1 MLKQAIFYSNNY
13 FLLILADM
21 FTGIIQATG
30 KIISLDSR
38 GDALSMCLNAVG
50 FFRNSKAGDSVANN
64 GVCLTIEDCNN
75 DEATFCLIHQ
85 TVKNSAFNEAKLGDL
100 VNLELPC
107 TPQSLMGGHFV
118 MGHVDHAIKV
128 ISRYERETG
137 IEVEL
142 EIPND
147 LRRYIIQRGSVTLNG
162 ISLTVAEKT
171 EKGIIVAIIPETLSK
186 TNLAHWKNGS
196 LVNIEVDMIG
206 KYVENYLKEAKLA

>member
-1 MLKQAIFYSNNY
+1 
-13 FLLILADM
+13 M

-30 KIISLDSR
+30 KILSLEWR
-38 GDALSMCLNAVG
+38 GDALSMRLFASQ
-50 FFRNSKAGDSVANN
+50 FFKDSKEGDSVANN
-64 GVCLTIEDCNN
+64 GVCLTIENCTE

-85 TVKNSAFNEAKLGDL
+85 TVKNTSFIDTKVGDL

-118 MGHVDHAIKV
+118 MGHVDSAIKV
-128 ISRYERETG
+128 HSRVERETG

-142 EIPND
+142 EIPSD
-147 LRRYIIQRGSVTLNG
+147 LRRYIIRRGSVTLNG

-171 EKGIIVAIIPETLSK
+171 ELGIVVAIIPETLLK
-186 TNLAHWKNGS
+186 TNLATWQTGT

>member
-1 MLKQAIFYSNNY
+1 
-13 FLLILADM
+13 M

-30 KIISLDSR
+30 KIISLDLR
-38 GDALSMCLNAVG
+38 GDALSMRLNALG
-50 FFRNSKAGDSVANN
+50 FFTNSKVGDSVANN
-64 GVCLTIEDCNN
+64 GVCLTIENCTN

-85 TVKNSAFNEAKLGDL
+85 TVKNSAFSQAQVGDL

-118 MGHVDHAIKV
+118 MGHVDHAVKV
-128 ISRYERETG
+128 ISRFERETG

-142 EIPND
+142 EIPNN
-147 LRRYIIQRGSVTLNG
+147 LRCYIIQRGSVTLNG

-171 EKGIIVAIIPETLSK
+171 EKGIIVAIIPETLLK
-186 TNLAHWKNGS
+186 TNLATWQTGT

>member
-1 MLKQAIFYSNNY
+1 
-13 FLLILADM
+13 M

-100 VNLELPC
+100 VNLEQPC

-147 LRRYIIQRGSVTLNG
+147 LRRHTIQRGSVTLNG

>member
-1 MLKQAIFYSNNY
+1 
-13 FLLILADM
+13 M

-162 ISLTVAEKT
+162 ISLTVAEKNR
-171 EKGIIVAIIPETLSK
+171 EGDYCRYYS
-186 TNLAHWKNGS
+186 
-196 LVNIEVDMIG
+196 
-206 KYVENYLKEAKLA
+206 